1 MPMKN
6 FFLFSVL
13 PIFLLGCSSFDD
25 ESDLLPQQ
33 EAKRTL
39 QVSSAEEVS
48 LAPDPNSLDIM
59 RRAVDSVARNTL
71 TRSRAAVVFGAQ
83 IEPTHRY
90 VCFRPATDM
99 QWSALCEE
107 DGFIVSGVFPLD
119 ELSPVSEADN
129 CYLPVE
135 GDSFDKFYAVM
146 PVTIELPDTIVWEVL
161 KEFYDPCSSEEGRAD
176 PAWAERVTAQAR
188 ALVDDE
194 RHPGDDYVLWKPS
207 GQLRVWDDLMNRYV
221 PLEGVDVTLT
231 DPSNL
236 LAPIKLK
243 TDANGRY
250 SYSKTIVG
258 QRNHSYSLSNT
269 YWTIFHQAY
278 RHTGLPGPALSKAW
292 NVDIAKSSTVPWQMA
307 MVYRAVY
314 RYWYKSGLS
323 KPDFRGLTNP
333 NLVERR
339 LRVNCSDK
347 NSLSTDN
354 VYKPTAEG
362 YFLPKDGTVNIACR
376 AVIPG
381 RLFAVVVHELGHAA
395 RFVHADESSSFIEES
410 WASFVQ
416 WYLTVQEYGAFIYTT
431 YTVPGTTQTY
441 IKPDEL
447 NRQKWIPSS
456 VSSVSLVYT
465 PLFIDLYDD
474 FDQHYWYSVIEP
486 NFYAAADLL
495 KIPEDK
501 ISLRAGVVEQIAF
514 RSGNMEE
521 LVANIRSVASQ
532 NGISAGIV
540 EDFLQVYYY
549 SGMIKD
555 KVEDNER
562 H

>member
-1 MPMKN
+1 MPMKK

-188 ALVDDE
+188 TLADE
-194 RHPGDDYVLWKPS
+194 GRHPGDDYVLWKPS

-323 KPDFRGLTNP
+323 KPKF
-333 NLVERR
+333 
-339 LRVNCSDK
+339 
-347 NSLSTDN
+347 
-354 VYKPTAEG
+354 
-362 YFLPKDGTVNIACR
+362 
-376 AVIPG
+376 
-381 RLFAVVVHELGHAA
+381 
-395 RFVHADESSSFIEES
+395 
-410 WASFVQ
+410 
-416 WYLTVQEYGAFIYTT
+416 
-431 YTVPGTTQTY
+431 
-441 IKPDEL
+441 
-447 NRQKWIPSS
+447 
-456 VSSVSLVYT
+456 
-465 PLFIDLYDD
+465 
-474 FDQHYWYSVIEP
+474 YWTRE
-486 NFYAAADLL
+486 A
-495 KIPEDK
+495 
-501 ISLRAGVVEQIAF
+501 
-514 RSGNMEE
+514 
-521 LVANIRSVASQ
+521 
-532 NGISAGIV
+532 
-540 EDFLQVYYY
+540 
-549 SGMIKD
+549 
-555 KVEDNER
+555 
-562 H
+562 